1 MNYKEE
7 LETIERLRDSMEQA
21 KALYDG
27 AKAELERAIERYKQ
41 LEATRPESLR
51 RATRV
56 WDFTLRNYKQ
66 AVMDFNGSILRGE
79 LPAHI

>member
-1 MNYKEE
+1 
-7 LETIERLRDSMEQA
+7 MEQA

-27 AKAELERAIERYKQ
+27 AKAELERAIQRSK
-41 LEATRPESLR
+41 R
-51 RATRV
+51 RAQKAFDARRV
-56 WDFTLRNYKQ
+56 YGISPLRNYKQ